1 LSNYLGTQ
9 EIFLSKTIK
18 STSGGTLMKALSRLF
33 ILLVLLGSLTSC
45 GEKMTEQQMRA
56 MALDYENKEQW
67 EKAIETYEKI
77 LKTYKD
83 SPKADE
89 TLYKLGSLY
98 VNHKQD
104 FEKSIAIYKQLIE
117 KYPSSQYAVKSAF
130 MIGYWYANNIQDLDK
145 AQQAYES
152 FLENYPDHELAA
164 SVEWELNHLG
174 QDISSIELDLQ
185 ADSLAN

>member
-1 LSNYLGTQ
+1 
-9 EIFLSKTIK
+9 
-18 STSGGTLMKALSRLF
+18 MKALSRLF
-33 ILLVLLGSLTSC
+33 FLLVITALLASC

-67 EKAIETYEKI
+67 DKAIETFETI
-77 LKTYKD
+77 LKTYKE
-83 SPKADE
+83 SPKTDE

-104 FEKSIAIYKQLIE
+104 FEKAIALYKQLIE
-117 KYPSSQYAVKSAF
+117 EHPESQHAVKAAF
-130 MIGYWYANNIQDLDK
+130 MIGYWYANNVKDLERARK
-145 AQQAYES
+145 AYES
-152 FLENYPDHELAA
+152 FLQTYPDHELAA

-174 QDISSIELDLQ
+174 EDIGSIELNLQ